1 MLGTSVYCFV
11 EIQVYIL
18 VCLLLFLSVCMDGL
32 NNGLLFRM
40 GDVVVLILIPRIINF
55 CVWDYVYYM
64 NFFSFVEM

>member
-18 VCLLLFLSVCMDGL
+18 VCLLLFLSVCMDDL

-40 GDVVVLILIPRIINF
+40 GDVVVLILIP
-55 CVWDYVYYM
+55 
-64 NFFSFVEM
+64 